1 MQSLPYG
8 LCLAAGQ
15 YFVGGPKNAVTA
27 FKNATKG
34 VRTMAN
40 RSFVPTQEEISQ
52 RAYEIYVSRGRKN
65 GGDIDDWL
73 AAERELRERQ
83 SGSSQTKRP
92 ILLTGSATERPAP
105 AVEQNFQEALR
116 VNAMRQN
123 AARDNATRDTVT
135 QDNVTR
141 ENALRENMTSGD
153 VVRETVVETTE
164 RESEPHFKLPRPFLG
179 SNR

>member
-34 VRTMAN
+34 VRTMAD
-40 RSFVPTQEEISQ
+40 RSFVPTQEEISE

-73 AAERELRERQ
+73 AAEQELRERQ

-92 ILLTGSATERPAP
+92 ILLTGSTTERTAP
-105 AVEQNFQEALR
+105 PVEQSFQEALR
-116 VNAMRQN
+116 VNAMRQK
-123 AARDNATRDTVT
+123 ASRDNI
-135 QDNVTR
+135 TR
-141 ENALRENMTSGD
+141 ENATREDVLGDNTPRENVMLETSAA
-153 VVRETVVETTE
+153 ENIE
-164 RESEPHFKLPRPFLG
+164 RENETHFKLKRYFSG
-179 SNR
+179 SNP